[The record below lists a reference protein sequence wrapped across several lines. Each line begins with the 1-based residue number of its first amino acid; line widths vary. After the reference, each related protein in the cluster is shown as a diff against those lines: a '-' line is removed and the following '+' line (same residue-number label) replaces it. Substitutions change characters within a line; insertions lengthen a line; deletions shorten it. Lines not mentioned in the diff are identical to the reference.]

1 MPLFPL
7 KLLAFADFYYGPS
20 NQVQMVLIQNRNLRE
35 EHNNKVTFILAPY
48 YFTSRVE
55 LSSDTAL
62 VKFNYLRHRGTKT
75 DVRTLQA
82 DCLHTKSLFTT

>member
-1 MPLFPL
+1 MPLFPF
-7 KLLAFADFYYGPS
+7 KLFAFPDFYYEPS

-35 EHNNKVTFILAPY
+35 EHNNKATFILAPY
-48 YFTSRVE
+48 YFTSRAE

-62 VKFNYLRHRGTKT
+62 VKLNHLRHRGTKT

-82 DCLHTKSLFTT
+82 DSSHTK